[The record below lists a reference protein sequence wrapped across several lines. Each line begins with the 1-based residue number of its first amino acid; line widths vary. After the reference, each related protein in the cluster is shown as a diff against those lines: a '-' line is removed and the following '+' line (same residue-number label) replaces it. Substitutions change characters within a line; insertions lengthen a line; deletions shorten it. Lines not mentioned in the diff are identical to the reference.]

1 MISELKE
8 VLLFEQFIKLD
19 GSPENWLKDVEN
31 QMQDTV
37 AKLIGYAVSSFPK
50 QSLDEWIVD
59 YPQQTIMSTIHLILT
74 HEINELFQ
82 DFKDQG
88 LVDNKHGNDLN
99 ESEEEEEE
107 PDEESKLTSNLNDW
121 SQPVKDD
128 LTETIQNISASF
140 EV

>member
-1 MISELKE
+1 MVKQAFIPQQNFDLSTLENENQNETSTQNSQVHDNESQDPQYEICGMISELKE

-59 YPQQTIMSTIHLILT
+59 YPQ
-74 HEINELFQ
+74 
-82 DFKDQG
+82 
-88 LVDNKHGNDLN
+88 
-99 ESEEEEEE
+99 
-107 PDEESKLTSNLNDW
+107 
-121 SQPVKDD
+121 
-128 LTETIQNISASF
+128 
-140 EV
+140 